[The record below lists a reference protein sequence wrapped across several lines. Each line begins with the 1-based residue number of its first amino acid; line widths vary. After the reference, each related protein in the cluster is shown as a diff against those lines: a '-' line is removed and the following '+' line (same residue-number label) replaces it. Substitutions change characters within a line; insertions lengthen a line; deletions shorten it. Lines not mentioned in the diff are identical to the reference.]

1 VKINPPKAGMVIRV
15 AAGVDL
21 IIAAVIAQSR
31 FLAARVGRP
40 ATLVVAGVLFLGA
53 ITLLAIANRFDD
65 RRA

>member
-1 VKINPPKAGMVIRV
+1 MVIRV

-40 ATLVVAGVLFLGA
+40 ATLVVAAVLFLGA
-53 ITLLAIANRFDD
+53 VTLLAIAKRFDD